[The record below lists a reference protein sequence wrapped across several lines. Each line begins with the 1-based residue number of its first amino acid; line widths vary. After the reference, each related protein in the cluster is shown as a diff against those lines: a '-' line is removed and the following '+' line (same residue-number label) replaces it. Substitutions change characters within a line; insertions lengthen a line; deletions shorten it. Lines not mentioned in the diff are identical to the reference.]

1 MQGERFASRD
11 RLREEEE
18 EEEEEEGLFKGGGG
32 FIYNQIKQ
40 LTECR

>member
-32 FIYNQIKQ
+32 YNQIKQ